1 MKPCGEQIKTP
12 KELTQDVN
20 DPEKVV
26 LLHDFGLLP
35 TPYYRAVGTDQPP
48 HPPRFGQIRGN
59 LILSGGRG
67 GADYD
72 HPSTLH
78 PHPPGFS
85 DIPTARLLKAA
96 HLHMRIHRDTR

>member
-35 TPYYRAVGTDQPP
+35 TLYYRAVGTDQPP
-48 HPPRFGQIRGN
+48 NNPIFGLRSGN
-59 LILSGGRG
+59 L
-67 GADYD
+67 
-72 HPSTLH
+72 
-78 PHPPGFS
+78 
-85 DIPTARLLKAA
+85 
-96 HLHMRIHRDTR
+96 